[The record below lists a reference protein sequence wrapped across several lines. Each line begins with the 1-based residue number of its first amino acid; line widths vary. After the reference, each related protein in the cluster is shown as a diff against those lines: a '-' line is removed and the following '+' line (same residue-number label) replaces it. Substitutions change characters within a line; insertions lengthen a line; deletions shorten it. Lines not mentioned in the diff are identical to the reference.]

1 LRLARIGER
10 RSHLKNVA
18 SEGRLRAVGA
28 QEPECTRQ
36 YMRIP
41 STAYAQDAEHSSF

>member
-1 LRLARIGER
+1 MIQQ
-10 RSHLKNVA
+10 SNQTYLKIVT
-18 SEGRLRAVGA
+18 SEGRLRAAGA

-41 STAYAQDAEHSSF
+41 STAGARDAERSRF